1 MPRKK
6 ILVLLHTLQLGGAEI
21 LACQL
26 VRALRSSYDF
36 IIASLDGTGPL
47 QESLTQLGVLVFSLS
62 RRPGIDLALVMQ
74 LVRLLRQHKCDLIH
88 AHQYTPFAYAL
99 LTRSQYNSIPIL
111 FTEHGRFVPDQRQ
124 MRRIL
129 TNRLLLGSE
138 DRITAVSASIK
149 DALVINE
156 GLPRQRIAVV
166 PNGVDTDFYLP
177 AHNSDKLNIRARL
190 GLPPD
195 CFIVLNVARLD
206 PVKDHLTA
214 ISAFEHLYKT
224 HSQSRLL
231 LVGDGPERS
240 RIFGFIHERGLQSVV
255 LTLGQQVNTLPYY
268 HAADCFLLTSLSEGM
283 PLTVLEAMSCALPV
297 VSTACG
303 AVPEIVEHGKT
314 GFVAPIRD
322 HVALGNYLIHLAK
335 HHEQR
340 NIMGDMGRIV
350 CLNRYNWSKVVSAY
364 AEIYDRIL
372 GTSQK
377 TERHDYLPVFC
388 R

>member
-6 ILVLLHTLQLGGAEI
+6 ILVLLHTFQLGGAEI
-21 LACQL
+21 LACKL
-26 VRALRSSYDF
+26 IRALCSSYDF

-47 QESLTQLGVLVFSLS
+47 QDTLTRLGVPVYSLS
-62 RRPGIDLALVMQ
+62 RQPGIDPALVMQ
-74 LVRLLRQHKCDLIH
+74 LVRLLRQHKCNLIH

-99 LTRSQYNSIPIL
+99 LARLQYTSIPIL

-124 MRRIL
+124 MRRVL
-129 TNRLLLGSE
+129 TNRLLLSTE
-138 DRITAVSASIK
+138 DRITAVSNSVR
-149 DALVINE
+149 DALVRYE

-166 PNGVDTDFYLP
+166 PNGVDTAFYSP
-177 AHNSDKLNIRARL
+177 AHNSEKLSVRTRL

-195 CFIVLNVARLD
+195 CFVVVHVARLD
-206 PVKDHLTA
+206 PVKDHFTA

-224 HSQSRLL
+224 HSNSRLL

-240 RIFGFIHERGLQSVV
+240 RILAFIHERGLQSVV
-255 LTLGQQVNTLPYY
+255 IPLGQQVNTLPYY

-322 HVALGNYLIHLAK
+322 NVALGKYLIHLAK
-335 HHEQR
+335 HSEQR
-340 NIMGDMGRIV
+340 TIMGSMGRLV
-350 CLNRYNWSKVVSAY
+350 CLSRHNWSKVVNAY
-364 AEIYDRIL
+364 ADIYDRML
-372 GTSQK
+372 GTSLR
-377 TERHDYLPVFC
+377 TERYDYLPVFC
-388 R
+388 